1 MKSNLSNEK
10 FSFCWRVKI
19 FQVVRKKVGKSKSK
33 QSLNKKANNGKQIKV
48 KSAWASHCLPQ
59 KTTLWYTHRV
69 PEGRTTKNVGF
80 EWTTNKLR
88 CFRGNL
94 AQLWNEV
101 MLKSGKKYRPAVKNG
116 HSKKKKLKA
125 GKVSSCLFVP
135 GLQRKFP
142 PALGFLIWF
151 SSKIEMVNY
160 VDVYYYKLLQHFCSI
175 LRPSHLPSLIPT
187 IPNAQHK
194 ERQLDKT
201 FVFFLSLQQQIGLK
215 TQIVIASRS
224 LWSIRPAII
233 QIKIL
238 YCVSTFEGTWK
249 VQFGK
254 ILLNLFPKF
263 LSSHCLV
270 ASQPLAS

>member
-1 MKSNLSNEK
+1 MGN
-10 FSFCWRVKI
+10 R
-19 FQVVRKKVGKSKSK
+19 SK
-33 QSLNKKANNGKQIKV
+33 
-48 KSAWASHCLPQ
+48 W
-59 KTTLWYTHRV
+59 RV
-69 PEGRTTKNVGF
+69 PEFPIASPRKLLFDIHTGSRKKGQRKMWGLNGQQ
-80 EWTTNKLR
+80 TNSGV
-88 CFRGNL
+88 FRGNL

-101 MLKSGKKYRPAVKNG
+101 MLKSEKKYRPAVKNG

-135 GLQRKFP
+135 WLQQKFP

>member
-1 MKSNLSNEK
+1 MKWSDAQE
-10 FSFCWRVKI
+10 R
-19 FQVVRKKVGKSKSK
+19 
-33 QSLNKKANNGKQIKV
+33 KQIQTSCEK
-48 KSAWASHCLPQ
+48 W
-59 KTTLWYTHRV
+59 T
-69 PEGRTTKNVGF
+69 F
-80 EWTTNKLR
+80 E
-88 CFRGNL
+88 
-94 AQLWNEV
+94 EE
-101 MLKSGKKYRPAVKNG
+101 
-116 HSKKKKLKA
+116 KLKA

-135 GLQRKFP
+135 GLQQN
-142 PALGFLIWF
+142 ALGFLIWF